1 MAEFLVRI
9 AVAVPADL
17 DPAARRELVAAEREL
32 GRRLVEEGTIVRIWR
47 VPGTTN
53 NVGVWRAAD
62 ASALHAVV
70 GGGGGGGGGAPHAG
84 SLFPPRD
91 SSARHTS

>member
-17 DPAARRELVAAEREL
+17 DPAARGEMVAAEREL
-32 GRRLVEEGTIVRIWR
+32 GRRLVEEGTLVRIWR

-70 GGGGGGGGGAPHAG
+70 RSLPLAPWCTIDVTALAVHPLEGGAEA
-84 SLFPPRD
+84 
-91 SSARHTS
+91 